1 VPSLRLVLLLHLWL
15 SLACELHKTRHLRVY
30 WLFVRWPIEESHVFQ
45 TFPWML
51 KVFFRLYCEFRVETL
66 NADLR
71 IVSPQCQEMEAVE
84 ADNAPM
90 LNSIES
96 E

>member
-1 VPSLRLVLLLHLWL
+1 
-15 SLACELHKTRHLRVY
+15 
-30 WLFVRWPIEESHVFQ
+30 
-45 TFPWML
+45 ML